1 MFGDFAVP
9 GNPVSNKPIG
19 AGELEDVTV
28 AQALDYIL
36 QRYPGFWLYEN
47 CHDQGGGRSVYFNF
61 F

>member
-28 AQALDYIL
+28 AQALD
-36 QRYPGFWLYEN
+36 
-47 CHDQGGGRSVYFNF
+47 
-61 F
+61 